1 MKQTEMEQV
10 LVEKRKRLQE
20 IQIQAYPL
28 NTQISILEIEIYQLE
43 EDIKDAKEQSKTNTS
58 EEEQ

>member
-1 MKQTEMEQV
+1 MKQTEMEQL

-28 NTQISILEIEIYQLE
+28 NTQIAILEIEIYQLE